1 MKRIFLAFVI
11 LAASVSLH
19 ARDIYVG
26 QYNIRNANERDV
38 KAGNG
43 WVPNYVEIT
52 FTEKKQ
58 GFYILN
64 NTYTAE
70 STSVSIV
77 VEDVQAFSDGVQVD
91 VPENVGFYGSN
102 YYLTTTNSAN
112 VYHYEDYQG
121 VQFQTSSSK
130 YEGLLPLTIRM
141 KAQLVFY

>member
-102 YYLTTTNSAN
+102 YYLT
-112 VYHYEDYQG
+112 
-121 VQFQTSSSK
+121 
-130 YEGLLPLTIRM
+130 IRM

>member
-26 QYNIRNANERDV
+26 QYNIRNANER
-38 KAGNG
+38 
-43 WVPNYVEIT
+43 
-52 FTEKKQ
+52 
-58 GFYILN
+58 
-64 NTYTAE
+64 
-70 STSVSIV
+70 
-77 VEDVQAFSDGVQVD
+77 DVQAFSDGVQVD

-130 YEGLLPLTIRM
+130 YEGPLPLTIRM